1 MSDALRSLALP
12 CLGEFLAALQIQYA
26 LLGKGRLPL
35 WASVAGSLALW
46 AVTQGLW
53 GHYTAFSFWALFFN
67 ALRMLMASMF
77 FGGTLTKKAFSVVA
91 CGGSP
96 CSMATCWG
104 RWWPGSAR
112 SGWPRSG

>member
-1 MSDALRSLALP
+1 MPDALRSLALP

-46 AVTQGLW
+46 AVTQALW

-77 FGGTLTKKAFSVVA
+77 FGGTLTCFHAGF
-91 CGGSP
+91 
-96 CSMATCWG
+96 
-104 RWWPGSAR
+104 
-112 SGWPRSG
+112 